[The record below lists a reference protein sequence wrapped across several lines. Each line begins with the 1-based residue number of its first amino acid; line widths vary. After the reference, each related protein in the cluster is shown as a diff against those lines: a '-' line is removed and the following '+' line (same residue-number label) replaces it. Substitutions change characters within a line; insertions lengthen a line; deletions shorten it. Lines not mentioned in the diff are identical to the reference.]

1 MLLTGFRKNIS
12 LPACMP
18 GSTSLHCVADLN
30 EDISEVIP
38 FINAT
43 IGGYG
48 FVREPVSVSF
58 KMYGKLLTVH
68 SRQICVNALKDE
80 EEADNILNWLMKEI
94 NLAWENKGAIEPKYE
109 DPPKPAMVQILKLL
123 PQTNCKE
130 CGLPTCMVFA
140 TRAASGL
147 KDADG
152 CPPLSGERKAAL
164 VDYLS
169 GFIFEE

>member
-1 MLLTGFRKNIS
+1 MLLAGYTKNIT
-12 LPACMP
+12 LPTCMP

-38 FINAT
+38 LINAT

-68 SRQICVNALKDE
+68 SKQICVNALKDE

-94 NLAWENKGAIEPKYE
+94 NDAWEKKDSIVPKYE
-109 DPPKPAMVQILKLL
+109 DPPKPTMVQILKLL
-123 PQTNCKE
+123 PKTNCKE

-152 CPPLSGERKAAL
+152 CPALSDEQKAAL
-164 VDYLS
+164 ADYLS
-169 GFIFEE
+169 GFVFEE